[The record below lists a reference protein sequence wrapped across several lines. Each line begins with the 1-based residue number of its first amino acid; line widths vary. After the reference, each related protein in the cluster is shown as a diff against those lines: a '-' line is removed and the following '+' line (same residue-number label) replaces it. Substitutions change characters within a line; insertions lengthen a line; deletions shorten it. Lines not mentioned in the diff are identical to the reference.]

1 MSQVSNILDDFYD
14 PIRYHF
20 IDRSKHQ
27 DPNVDVPITRAF
39 RCYRNADDYLHPRV
53 SYGKF
58 EEEPTANKNAFE
70 KCIDVQHFKPEEIS
84 IKVEKNSITV
94 HAKHEEKQDEQGF
107 IYRQFTRRYEL
118 PTGCKGED
126 VVSSLSSDGI
136 LSIKCAAVPV
146 IESVEERQVPIKQ
159 TNQPAESSDKSKA
172 DQKDAKETPV
182 A

>member
-1 MSQVSNILDDFYD
+1 MPQVSEILDSFYD

-20 IDRSKHQ
+20 IDRSKQ
-27 DPNVDVPITRAF
+27 DPNVDIPITRTF

-58 EEEPTANKNAFE
+58 EGKINDNKYAFE
-70 KCIDVQHFKPEEIS
+70 ECIDVQHFKPEQIS
-84 IKVEKNSITV
+84 VKVEKNSILV

-107 IYRQFTRRYEL
+107 ISREFTRRYEL

-136 LSIKCAAVPV
+136 LSIKCAAVPA
-146 IESVEERQVPIKQ
+146 IEVEDRQVPIKQ
-159 TNQPAESSDKSKA
+159 THQPAESSDKSKA
-172 DQKDAKETPV
+172 DKKDAKETPV